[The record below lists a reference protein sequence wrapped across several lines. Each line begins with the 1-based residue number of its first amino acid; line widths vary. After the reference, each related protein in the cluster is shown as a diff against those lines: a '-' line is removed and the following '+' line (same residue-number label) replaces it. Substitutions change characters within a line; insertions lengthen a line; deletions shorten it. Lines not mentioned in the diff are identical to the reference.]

1 MIERNYQKELYE
13 LIQRVEKAKI
23 ITKKELEETIPVM
36 GVFNTRPADYYTLQ
50 DALIVAKLYLKRK
63 GIEKFRLEDLPEPL
77 RLAIVKYYARAI
89 NRNVNYFGERTRIWF
104 WADLTLERKQLMEEV
119 EKLTLEHV
127 VLDWL
132 RQTSVLIITI
142 TGYMGKG
149 KTDFAFKIAEKMYR
163 MGEVDYIIS
172 NTRIFDDAKEFAIFK
187 KGYVKVNKVSELIMF
202 LVKHRDK
209 KKVLI
214 LDEAALHLMARRSS
228 SNKNVLFIKLMVL
241 FRKLGT
247 HMIIT
252 IQDRELLDRVMRDFT
267 GVLIEK
273 TDKEEAIVYDS
284 FRRDFY
290 VLTDIKRTY
299 VPFDTNYL
307 APLVLDVEEKLLDE
321 ILLKLDELTTSGAP
335 DDIIIKEMSKILN
348 GKRHVQRATDTE
360 IRLIKYILEKKKVDY
375 GTIHQELGISKGTA
389 SKYLPTWVK
398 SKYLTKARDGGHYV
412 FSLTPVGEE
421 HFKKKLAEKA

>member
-23 ITKKELEETIPVM
+23 ITKKELEETIPIM
-36 GVFNTRPADYYTLQ
+36 GIFNTRPSDYYTLQ
-50 DALIVAKLYLKRK
+50 DALIVAKLYLQRK
-63 GIEKFRLEDLPEPL
+63 GLNKFRLEYLPEPL

-89 NRNVNYFGERTRIWF
+89 NRNVNYFGERTRVWF

-132 RQTSVLIITI
+132 KQTSVLIITI

-163 MGEVDYIIS
+163 MREVDYIIS
-172 NTRIFDDAKEFAIFK
+172 NTRIFDDAKEFVIFK
-187 KGYVKVNKVSELIMF
+187 KGYVKINKVSELIMF
-202 LVKHRDK
+202 LIKHKNK

-321 ILLKLDELTTSGAP
+321 ILLKLDELTNKGAP

-348 GKRHVQRATDTE
+348 GKRHMQRSTDTE
-360 IRLIKYILEKKKVDY
+360 LRLIKYILEKKKVDY
-375 GTIHQELGISKGTA
+375 GSIKQDTGISKGTA
-389 SKYLPTWVK
+389 SKYLPKWVK
-398 SKYLTKARDGGHYV
+398 SGYLIKSREGKRYV
-412 FSLTPVGEE
+412 FSLTSAGETY
-421 HFKKKLAEKA
+421 FKQKLTEVV